1 MKRLFTFLALM
12 IITATSSISAQN
24 KGDSYIGG
32 MLGAGISSSF
42 IHGINNSTT
51 STINA
56 SASFEFGYFIANKL
70 KLGAEASYGFSAD
83 SFNIHA
89 LTIGPNIT
97 YYARLT
103 DNIFYTPSLT
113 VCFAMAAAVGEII
126 PGFGIGINLFALEF
140 RPTKRLGFSASI
152 ASMSY
157 TEFFNY
163 EATSTFGVNLGVNP
177 TIGFKYYF

>member
-1 MKRLFTFLALM
+1 MKKLIALT
-12 IITATSSISAQN
+12 IILLTVGTCSLSAQN
-24 KGDSYIGG
+24 KGDMNIGG

-42 IHGINNSTT
+42 IHGMNNSTT

-89 LTIGPNIT
+89 ITIGPNIT

-113 VCFAMAAAVGEII
+113 VCFAMAAAVGETI

-140 RPTKRLGFSASI
+140 RPTKRLGFTARWCKPRS
-152 ASMSY
+152 
-157 TEFFNY
+157 
-163 EATSTFGVNLGVNP
+163 FG
-177 TIGFKYYF
+177 

>member
-1 MKRLFTFLALM
+1 MKKLIALT
-12 IITATSSISAQN
+12 IILLTVGTCSLSAQN
-24 KGDSYIGG
+24 KGDMNIGG

-42 IHGINNSTT
+42 IHGMNNSTT

-89 LTIGPNIT
+89 ITIGPNIT

-113 VCFAMAAAVGEII
+113 VCFAMAAAVGETI

-140 RPTKRLGFSASI
+140 RPTKRLGFTASV

-157 TEFFNY
+157 TELFDY
-163 EATSTFGVNLGVNP
+163 EATSTFGINLGVNP